1 MPPLIKKVESIIKDN
16 NFHIAEN
23 NLDKQVAFGTVSG
36 VMLRITIFYRL
47 KQIVFTHVSSNQ
59 RVVKQA

>member
-16 NFHIAEN
+16 NFYITEN